1 MIECGD
7 SYDKFENFITS
18 KINNK
23 HAPKKRKW
31 VRGNHKPHT
40 NKELHKA
47 IMKRS
52 RLKNK
57 ANKTQQFKKQRNCV
71 VNLNKQPKFEYF
83 SSYNSPD
90 S

>member
-31 VRGNHKPHT
+31 VRSNHKPHI
-40 NKELHKA
+40 NKELHKS

-57 ANKTQQFKKQRNCV
+57 ANKTKMPTV
-71 VNLNKQPKFEYF
+71 ISNLK
-83 SSYNSPD
+83 NSVTVLLT
-90 S
+90 